1 MSVAA
6 SPSHA
11 WIADQRLAG
20 KAVLVTGAARG
31 IGRCCALAF
40 ARAGADLLL
49 LDIGHDLAGVPYP
62 LGTGSQLEHTAQL
75 CREVGGPAATV
86 LTVEADVRDLDAVR
100 GAVEVALAR
109 FGRIDVVLNN
119 AGIAAPSGKAVHD
132 IEADEWELMLDVDV
146 SGAWRMIRSVG
157 RVMSHQR
164 SGSIINVAST
174 AGLVG
179 YRNFAGYVTAKH
191 ALVGLSKA
199 AALDLAPFKVRV
211 NALCPGSVRDDPAVE
226 GRMLS
231 EIARSL
237 DVAVDEHEQTFVTA
251 QPMNALIEPDD
262 VAGAALWLAS
272 DESRQVTG
280 SVVSVDGGFTSR

>member
-1 MSVAA
+1 MSAVLA
-6 SPSHA
+6 P
-11 WIADQRLAG
+11 DQRLAG
-20 KAVLVTGAARG
+20 KVAIVTGAARG
-31 IGRCCALAF
+31 IGRACSVAF

-49 LDIGHDLAGVPYP
+49 LDIGSDLAGVPYP
-62 LGTGSQLEHTAQL
+62 LGTLSQLEHTAEL
-75 CREVGGPAATV
+75 CRQAGGPEASV
-86 LTVEADVRDLDAVR
+86 LSVQADVRDLTAVR
-100 GAVEVALAR
+100 RAVELALDR

-119 AGIAAPSGKAVHD
+119 AGIAAPSGKPVHD
-132 IEADEWELMLDVDV
+132 IEAEEWDLMLDVDV
-146 SGAWRMIRSVG
+146 SGAWRMIRAVG
-157 RVMSHQR
+157 AVLSHQR
-164 SGSIINVAST
+164 GGSIINVAST

-199 AALDLAPFKVRV
+199 AALDLAPFGVRV

-237 DVAVDEHEQTFVTA
+237 DVEVAEHEQTFVTA

-280 SVVSVDGGFTSR
+280 SVVAVDGGFTSR